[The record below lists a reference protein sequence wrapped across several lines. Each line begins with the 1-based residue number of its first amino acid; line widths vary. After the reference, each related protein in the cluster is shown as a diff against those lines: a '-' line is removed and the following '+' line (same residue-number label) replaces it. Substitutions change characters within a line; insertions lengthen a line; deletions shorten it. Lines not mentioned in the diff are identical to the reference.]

1 MERNEM
7 SMSFK
12 QRTWRALVRG
22 TGYFVMIGCIGASAK
37 VLAMWMNSRVPQ
49 FSIDEYS
56 VKVLLLCWLTLV
68 LVCLW
73 DESDKRK

>member
-1 MERNEM
+1 M

-22 TGYFVMIGCIGASAK
+22 TGYFVVICCIGASAK

-49 FSIDEYS
+49 LSIDEQT
-56 VKVLLLCWLTLV
+56 VQVLVLCWLTLV